1 MKKKNNVGVIIT
13 ENCLVYELS
22 ELKDIKNKVK
32 LQCLLCIS
40 TFFI

>member
-22 ELKDIKNKVK
+22 ALKDIKKEVK

-40 TFFI
+40 TFFM

>member
-22 ELKDIKNKVK
+22 ALKDIKNKVE
-32 LQCLLCIS
+32 L
-40 TFFI
+40 

>member
-22 ELKDIKNKVK
+22 VLKDIKKEVK
-32 LQCLLCIS
+32 L
-40 TFFI
+40 